1 MFRPISFQTMG
12 QQKGFALERYRHF
25 FIALLIVI
33 FLSFTFILIALMKIF
48 SDRLFDGDRYKPE
61 RINLEDVNNA
71 PLTTIKTSSPLAAS
85 RNYRCTYYDCFNAY
99 RCGRKGHDRLSVYIY
114 PLRKYVDENDSLVS
128 PQMSR
133 EYYGILKAIRNSN
146 YYTANHEEA
155 CLLIPSIDT
164 LNQNRVRLKEISQA
178 LGQLP
183 L

>member
-1 MFRPISFQTMG
+1 MG
-12 QQKGFALERYRHF
+12 QQKGFSVERYRHF
-25 FIALLIVI
+25 FIVLLIVI

-48 SDRLFDGDRYKPE
+48 SDRLFDTDKYKPE
-61 RINLEDVNNA
+61 TINLENLKNM
-71 PLTTIKTSSPLAAS
+71 PTITITPSSSLAAS

-114 PLRKYVDENDSLVS
+114 PLRKYVDENDSLIS
-128 PQMSR
+128 PQMSK
-133 EYYGILKAIRNSN
+133 EYYGILKAIKNSN

-155 CLLIPSIDT
+155 CLLVPSIDT